1 MKDNENLEES
11 IREYDQSNSTSNSS
25 NTSYDGDAQEIS
37 IPDSKFTYRGGGECV
52 VAPINDDLPEID
64 YQPVSEDDDE
74 LRKYM
79 NTLLTASQTY
89 TPDDYHMMKKWV
101 FIQR

>member
-11 IREYDQSNSTSNSS
+11 IREYDQGNSTSNSS

-37 IPDSKFTYRGGGECV
+37 IPDSKFTYRGGECV
-52 VAPINDDLPEID
+52 VAPISDDLPEID

-89 TPDDYHMMKKWV
+89 PADDYHIMKK
-101 FIQR
+101 